1 MKINIIIFGQLCD
14 LMGQNLVLYDIA
26 DTNSLVAVLNEKFPG
41 LINSKYMLAVNK
53 KAIMSNTTLTNNCIV
68 AMLPPFSGG

>member
-14 LMGQNLVLYDIA
+14 LLGEHIILYNIA
-26 DTNSLVAVLNEKFPG
+26 DTNSLVTVLNEKFPG
-41 LINSKYMLAVNK
+41 LTDSKYMLAVNK
-53 KAIMSNTTLTNNCIV
+53 KLITANTILTNNCTV